1 MLTLRERA
9 VGFLLLN
16 SCKLMST
23 RTRAFTI
30 SSSKPD
36 EWWAIDGQ
44 IHRLRPPLSGDL
56 HTIVNMEV
64 PNPRPK
70 PISAK
75 QRLSNRN
82 RLVSQIR
89 IRNDGGQESYW
100 KAYME
105 RFQKTREEWEKLH
118 WDGIPKEPASN
129 LELKTPRLDHYQV
142 LGLRKR
148 HRPYSPLE
156 LKAAFRDKA
165 MQYHPSKSVN
175 KSPKNQAASIR
186 RFKHIWEAYKN
197 LQNKRSW

>member
-1 MLTLRERA
+1 
-9 VGFLLLN
+9 
-16 SCKLMST
+16 MST

-142 LGLRKR
+142 LGLRK
-148 HRPYSPLE
+148 YSIY
-156 LKAAFRDKA
+156 F
-165 MQYHPSKSVN
+165 S
-175 KSPKNQAASIR
+175 
-186 RFKHIWEAYKN
+186 FF
-197 LQNKRSW
+197 

>member
-1 MLTLRERA
+1 MFMIAALCFRH
-9 VGFLLLN
+9 FLWEVFQELVEFCDHHQPLL
-16 SCKLMST
+16 CCEQLMST
-23 RTRAFTI
+23 RARAFTI

-89 IRNDGGQESYW
+89 IRNDGVCTHVLSASHFQFW
-100 KAYME
+100 K
-105 RFQKTREEWEKLH
+105 
-118 WDGIPKEPASN
+118 
-129 LELKTPRLDHYQV
+129 LDV
-142 LGLRKR
+142 
-148 HRPYSPLE
+148 
-156 LKAAFRDKA
+156 
-165 MQYHPSKSVN
+165 
-175 KSPKNQAASIR
+175 I
-186 RFKHIWEAYKN
+186 
-197 LQNKRSW
+197 LQNVFNRLAGQSFPL